1 MLDSKIIELLQ
12 NSINQNQ
19 DLLAIANIFKEETN
33 SNVCNIFLKGK
44 SKYIH
49 LVSTDSN
56 IEYTINTETI
66 IQDLTFDTELIN
78 MNNKFRYHIT
88 IPIQTLENY
97 LGCLHLANNEFPYTE
112 ELLNTSTIGLSIIQI
127 ILEKEK
133 ILYEKNILD
142 IGKDLFLANMSHEIR
157 TPANGVIGYSQLL
170 MQTQL
175 SSTQKAYLQSQSQC
189 SLQLMQI
196 INDILDF
203 SKLTAGKMEVRNEC
217 FSIQEII
224 ETIKNTMS
232 QKIEEKNQKIQFII
246 SENVHQFIISDK
258 QKLIQILINLIS
270 NAHKFTDVNGRIK
283 VGFSIE
289 DNYLVVS
296 VVDNGIGIEKSKQE
310 KLFSIYEQIENN
322 GTKTGS
328 GLGLAICE
336 KLCKLLLGNITVNS
350 TLGKGSEFI
359 VKIDYKPYE
368 DFENKLT
375 KDLDLL
381 HEKTILIV
389 DDNPDNRI
397 VLTEI
402 LFEWKM
408 KPIACASALEALR
421 LIMGNRHD
429 FALGLIDI
437 VMPGTSGVELAK
449 QIKEEKPFF
458 PMIALSSLD
467 TFVNTK
473 EFEEKLDKPINKI
486 KLLDTIYRT
495 LIKEIKPKSYIG
507 QSDFISLSKSIPF
520 TEFKKDSKILIAE
533 DILYNRTLLQNMLE
547 SLNYTNIT
555 TTENG
560 KEAFDEI
567 EKAYTINEP
576 YQILLLDL
584 RMPIMN
590 GFEVIDKIKINNWKL
605 PEIVVVTASTMDSDI
620 ISCKEKGVN
629 YFITKPIDIQSLN
642 EVMLHVSTNK

>member
-1 MLDSKIIELLQ
+1 MFDSKFIELLQ

-19 DLLAIANIFKEETN
+19 DLLALANIFKEETK
-33 SNVCNIFLKGK
+33 SKVCNIFLKGK
-44 SKYIH
+44 SKYVH
-49 LVSTDSN
+49 LISTNNN
-56 IEYTINTETI
+56 IEPTINTESI

-78 MNNKFRYHIT
+78 MNNKFLYHIT

-97 LGCLHLANNEFPYTE
+97 LGCLHLANNESPYTE
-112 ELLNTSTIGLSIIQI
+112 ELLNNFTVGLSLIQI

-142 IGKDLFLANMSHEIR
+142 VGKDLFLANMSHEIR

-175 SSTQKAYLQSQSQC
+175 NSTQKAYLQSQSQC

-224 ETIKNTMS
+224 ETLKNTMS

-246 SENVHQFIISDK
+246 SENIHQFIISDK

-270 NAHKFTDVNGRIK
+270 NAHKFTDVNGKIK

-296 VVDNGIGIEKSKQE
+296 VKDNGIGIGKDKQE
-310 KLFSIYEQIENN
+310 KLFSIYEQLENN

-336 KLCKLLLGNITVNS
+336 KLCTLLSGNITVNS
-350 TLGKGSEFI
+350 SLGEGSDFI

-375 KDLDLL
+375 QDLDLL

-495 LIKEIKPKSYIG
+495 LIKERKPKSYIG
-507 QSDFISLSKSIPF
+507 QSDFISISKSIPF

-567 EKAYTINEP
+567 EKAYSIHEP

-642 EVMLHVSTNK
+642 EVMLHVSSNK